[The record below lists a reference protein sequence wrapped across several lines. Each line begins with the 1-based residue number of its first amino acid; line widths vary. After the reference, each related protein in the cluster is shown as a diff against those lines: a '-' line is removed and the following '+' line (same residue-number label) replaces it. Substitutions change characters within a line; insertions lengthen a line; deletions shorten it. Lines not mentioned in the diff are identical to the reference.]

1 MEGLQAR
8 WERVGTRMLRSL
20 GLKHRVRTP
29 AYPALVAGA
38 PVGQYSKIRS
48 FCAACGTGDAR
59 GTTPR
64 ARRQEC
70 APAQHVLE
78 MYRRSVSDNS
88 ARRLLDR
95 LANRIVKILTETR
108 RLNPPKE

>member
-1 MEGLQAR
+1 
-8 WERVGTRMLRSL
+8 
-20 GLKHRVRTP
+20 
-29 AYPALVAGA
+29 
-38 PVGQYSKIRS
+38 
-48 FCAACGTGDAR
+48 
-59 GTTPR
+59 
-64 ARRQEC
+64 
-70 APAQHVLE
+70 